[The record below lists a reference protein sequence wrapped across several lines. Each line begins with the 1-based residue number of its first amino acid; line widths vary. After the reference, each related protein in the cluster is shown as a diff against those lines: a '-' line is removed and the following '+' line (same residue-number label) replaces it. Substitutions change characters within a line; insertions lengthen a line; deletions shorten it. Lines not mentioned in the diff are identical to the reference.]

1 MQLSVEVKR
10 QSRASVY
17 ICRGQLLRGAASE
30 YLFDLLTRSHE
41 QDVIV
46 DVKEVTAFDEDG
58 LRAIA
63 LSCRLLASSQKRLLL
78 QHAPADIVGRLRTTY
93 GAPVLEQ
100 PTARPATRAASVSSQ
115 SSR

>member
-1 MQLSVEVKR
+1 MQLSIEVKR
-10 QSRASVY
+10 QRGASVY
-17 ICRGQLLRGAASE
+17 ICRGQLLRGVATE

-46 DVKEVTAFDEDG
+46 DLAEVTAFDEDG

-78 QHAPADIVGRLRTTY
+78 RCAPLYIVERLRTTY
-93 GAPVLEQ
+93 GAPVLEC
-100 PTARPATRAASVSSQ
+100 PNARPATLAASVSTQ